1 MVGWRR
7 KGVRQ
12 GTDFAWERFPNS
24 RFFACDFW
32 VSKSSSYAVYVWKRL
47 CFVSCDTRT
56 RTRLAHAHTRA
67 LAHSHVHTQ
76 IYVHIYL
83 YMRVCVVISLTDWG
97 SRCTLECLQ
106 WTTISAQRQER
117 ILFRNVETVAC
128 TSLTRSH
135 QWHNYSTTCIIRRKR
150 GLSSGHVMQGLARR
164 GKPSAYCVG
173 ELCAEGEEPAGY
185 DVITRFDALFFSL
198 LFYQS
203 SHHQKQSE
211 WLD

>member
-7 KGVRQ
+7 KGIRQ
-12 GTDFAWERFPNS
+12 GTDFPWERFPNS

-83 YMRVCVVISLTDWG
+83 YMRVCVVISLTDGG

-106 WTTISAQRQER
+106 RTTISAQRQER
-117 ILFRNVETVAC
+117 ILFRNVSRGSKSRPLRAPASPAR
-128 TSLTRSH
+128 TSD
-135 QWHNYSTTCIIRRKR
+135 III
-150 GLSSGHVMQGLARR
+150 LQLVSFAVS
-164 GKPSAYCVG
+164 VG
-173 ELCAEGEEPAGY
+173 FRPATLCKG
-185 DVITRFDALFFSL
+185 
-198 LFYQS
+198 
-203 SHHQKQSE
+203 
-211 WLD
+211 